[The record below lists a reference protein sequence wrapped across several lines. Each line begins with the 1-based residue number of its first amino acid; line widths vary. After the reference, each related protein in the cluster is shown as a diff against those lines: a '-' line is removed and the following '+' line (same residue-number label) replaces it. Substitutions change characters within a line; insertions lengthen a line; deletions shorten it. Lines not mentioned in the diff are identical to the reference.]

1 MRHWEANWNRD
12 VLERAVV
19 LLFALANLADLAA
32 DASYLRRR
40 RVLGILNCGEVE
52 ARAFFIEVATGAT
65 VSPDA
70 LEPTGDAAR
79 LAVRLRALA
88 LLLCAM
94 LAGRFALPGAT
105 YPQAGRPGCTLS
117 GPAVRRPVA
126 SPIPDTS

>member
-1 MRHWEANWNRD
+1 
-12 VLERAVV
+12 
-19 LLFALANLADLAA
+19 
-32 DASYLRRR
+32 
-40 RVLGILNCGEVE
+40 VLGILNCGEVE

-65 VSPDA
+65 VSPGA

-105 YPQAGRPGCTLS
+105 RSRSGRPRCTVS
-117 GPAVRRPVA
+117 GPAVRRLAAPPV
-126 SPIPDTS
+126 PDTS